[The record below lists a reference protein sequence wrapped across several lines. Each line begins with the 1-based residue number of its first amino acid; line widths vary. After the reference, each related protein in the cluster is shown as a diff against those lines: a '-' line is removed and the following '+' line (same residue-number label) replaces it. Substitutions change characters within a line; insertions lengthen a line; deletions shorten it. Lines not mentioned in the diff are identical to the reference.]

1 MKREVCC
8 GNIDDVKRAID
19 SKADRVELC
28 EELNVGGVTPSHE
41 LIKEAIQ
48 TGIPVNVLIRPR
60 GGDFIYTEAEVRQM
74 LADIDYCKQQG
85 ANAVVI
91 GALTKEGDIDT
102 HTCQRLIQ
110 AARPL
115 NVTFHRAFDECK
127 DAMKALED
135 IIRLGCTRILTSGQA
150 PTAPEGVDM
159 LTRLVQ
165 QANGRIIILAGSGVT
180 PENYEQLML
189 TTGVEEVHGTKLSL
203 I

>member
-8 GNIDDVKRAID
+8 GNINDVKRAID

-135 IIRLGCTRILTSGQA
+135 IIGLGCTRILTSGQA

-165 QANGRIIILAGSGVT
+165 QAKGRIIILAGSGVT